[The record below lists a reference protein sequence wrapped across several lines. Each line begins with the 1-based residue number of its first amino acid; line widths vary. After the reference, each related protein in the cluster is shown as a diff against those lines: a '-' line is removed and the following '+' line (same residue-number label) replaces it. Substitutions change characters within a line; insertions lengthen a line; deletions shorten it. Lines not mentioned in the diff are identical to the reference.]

1 MHSFAFEA
9 LGTHWTIDIDEESVR
24 QDLKEEVQVFLYDFE
39 QRFSRF
45 RSDSE
50 VNTWRQATPGKY
62 SLSSELQMLLSRAE
76 KLRRLTSGRYDPAA
90 GLLERAGY
98 GLSSTSQTSERP
110 EDFVLPKWHLEDESI
125 VIDGPVVFDLGGMG
139 KGYAIDQ
146 TVKLLSDQGY
156 QYFLVEGG
164 GDMYGTSKRDGSAWQ
179 VAIEYPGQP
188 EVALGSV
195 ALKQAGLAVSDRFRR
210 RFGRWHHV
218 VDPLSK
224 EAVET
229 IDGCAALAHTA
240 WDADSL
246 TAGIFLG
253 SPSEYPVLAEAFGGK
268 YIVMLP
274 GGYLSRSPD
283 WPGELFD

>member
-9 LGTHWTIDIDEESVR
+9 LGTHWTVDIDEV
-24 QDLKEEVQVFLYDFE
+24 DLRHDTQENVQVFLHDFE
-39 QRFSRF
+39 ERFSRF
-45 RSDSE
+45 RPDSE
-50 VNTWRQATPGKY
+50 VNTWRQAVPGKY
-62 SLSSELQMLLSRAE
+62 PLSLEFRTLLERAE
-76 KLRRLTSGRYDPAA
+76 ELRTLTSGKYDPATA

-98 GLSSTSQTSERP
+98 GLPSPSQTETP
-110 EDFVLPKWHLEDESI
+110 ENFVLPKWHLEDESI

-146 TVKLLSDQGY
+146 VAKLLLDQGY
-156 QYFLVEGG
+156 KYFLVEGG
-164 GDMYGTSKRDGSAWQ
+164 GDMYGTSKQDDSPWQ

-218 VDPLSK
+218 IDPLSK
-224 EAVET
+224 QAVDT
-229 IDGCAALAHTA
+229 IDGCAALARTA

-253 SPSEYPVLAEAFGGK
+253 SPREYSALAKALQGE

-274 GGYLSRSPD
+274 GGYLSQSPD
-283 WPGELFD
+283 WPGELFS